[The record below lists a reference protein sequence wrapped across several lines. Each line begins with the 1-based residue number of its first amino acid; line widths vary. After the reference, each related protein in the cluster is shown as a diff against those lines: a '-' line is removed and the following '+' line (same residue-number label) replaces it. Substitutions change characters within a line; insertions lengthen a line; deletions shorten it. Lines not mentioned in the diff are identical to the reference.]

1 MPEFFLGRAQID
13 FTIVWLPVIGPIV
26 RLSVDIVRLMLCNRL
41 FVEKLPKFGH
51 IFSNLPQNHN
61 KMSNKVEHKFSQILK
76 TI

>member
-51 IFSNLPQNHN
+51 IFSNLP
-61 KMSNKVEHKFSQILK
+61 
-76 TI
+76 